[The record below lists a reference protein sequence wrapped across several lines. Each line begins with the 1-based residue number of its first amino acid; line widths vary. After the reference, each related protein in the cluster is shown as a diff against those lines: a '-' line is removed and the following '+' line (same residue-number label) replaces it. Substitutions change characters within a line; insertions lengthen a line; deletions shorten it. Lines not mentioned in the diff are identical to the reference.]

1 MSLSRRLF
9 SQQLLAA
16 GAAVAGLSAL
26 PGRAATPY
34 NKGKPV
40 RLLVGFPPGGGTDA
54 IARLLAEKMK
64 DSLGTSVVVENKPG
78 AGGQI
83 AAQVLKTAP
92 ADGSTFF
99 VTHDHTIS
107 ILPQVVK
114 NPGFD
119 PHTDFVPVAGFA
131 SFVNALAVSS
141 GQGLQSFGD
150 YLQWVKK
157 QSGKSAVG
165 IPAPA
170 STPEFLVQV
179 INKRFQADL
188 LAVPY
193 RGSAPMLADMM
204 GNQIPAGIG
213 SVQDFIENHKAGKVR
228 VLAVLGGKR
237 QAALPDV
244 PTFSELGL
252 PGLEDMPY
260 YGVYAPAG
268 TPSTMVAEVSQA
280 VAKAVAAPDVHE
292 QLVNMGLTVGYMT
305 PEQLL
310 AREKA
315 YTGVWQRI
323 IHDSGFKPL

>member
-1 MSLSRRLF
+1 MSLSRRHVSL
-9 SQQLLAA
+9 QLLAA
-16 GAAVAGLSAL
+16 AAAGWLTGPSW
-26 PGRAATPY
+26 AAGY

-40 RLLVGFPPGGGTDA
+40 RLLVGFPPGGGTDV

-83 AAQVLKTAP
+83 AAQILKASP
-92 ADGSTFF
+92 ADGATFF

-107 ILPQVVK
+107 ILPQVIK

-119 PHTDFVPVAGFA
+119 PHADFVPVAGFA
-131 SFVNALAVSS
+131 SFVNAIAVSD
-141 GQGLQSFGD
+141 GLGVRSFEA
-150 YLQWVKK
+150 YLQWLKK
-157 QSGKSAVG
+157 QGGKSAVG

-170 STPEFLVQV
+170 STPEFLVRVLNQ
-179 INKRFQADL
+179 RFKTDL
-188 LAVPY
+188 VSVPY

-213 SVQDFIENHKAGKVR
+213 SVQDFIESHKAGKIR

-237 QAALPDV
+237 QQALPDV
-244 PTFSELGL
+244 PTLSELGL

-260 YGVYAPAG
+260 YGIYAAAG
-268 TPSTMVAEVSQA
+268 TPPEMVQAVSQA

-292 QLVNMGLTVGYMT
+292 QLVGMGLSVGYMT

-310 AREKA
+310 ARERA
-315 YTGVWQRI
+315 YSAVWARI
-323 IHDSGFKPL
+323 IRDSGFQPQ

>member
-1 MSLSRRLF
+1 MSLRRRHF

-16 GAAVAGLSAL
+16 AAAGWLAS
-26 PGRAATPY
+26 PSWAAGY

-40 RLLVGFPPGGGTDA
+40 RLLVGFPPGGGTDV

-83 AAQVLKTAP
+83 AAQILKASP
-92 ADGSTFF
+92 ADGATFF

-119 PHTDFVPVAGFA
+119 PHADFVPVAGFA
-131 SFVNALAVSS
+131 SFVNAIAVSD
-141 GQGLQSFGD
+141 GLGVRTFEA
-150 YLQWVKK
+150 YLQWLKK
-157 QSGKSAVG
+157 QGGKSAVG

-170 STPEFLVQV
+170 STPEFLVRVLNQ
-179 INKRFQADL
+179 RFKTDL
-188 LAVPY
+188 LSVPY

-213 SVQDFIENHKAGKVR
+213 SVQDFIESHRAGKIR

-237 QAALPDV
+237 QQALPDV

-260 YGVYAPAG
+260 YGMYAAAG
-268 TPSTMVAEVSQA
+268 TPPDMVQAVSQA
-280 VAKAVAAPDVHE
+280 VAKAVAAPDVQE
-292 QLVNMGLTVGYMT
+292 QLVGMGLSVGYMT

-310 AREKA
+310 ARERA
-315 YTGVWQRI
+315 YSAVWARI
-323 IHDSGFKPL
+323 IRDSGFQPQ

>member
-1 MSLSRRLF
+1 MSLRRRHF

-16 GAAVAGLSAL
+16 AAAGWLAS
-26 PGRAATPY
+26 PSWAAGY

-40 RLLVGFPPGGGTDA
+40 RLLVGFPPGGGTDV

-83 AAQVLKTAP
+83 AAQILKASP
-92 ADGSTFF
+92 ADGASFF

-119 PHTDFVPVAGFA
+119 PHADFVPVAGFA
-131 SFVNALAVSS
+131 SFVNAIAVSD
-141 GQGLQSFGD
+141 GLGVRTFEA
-150 YLQWVKK
+150 YLQWLKK
-157 QSGKSAVG
+157 QGGKSAVG

-170 STPEFLVQV
+170 STPEFLVRVLNQ
-179 INKRFQADL
+179 RFKTDL
-188 LAVPY
+188 VSVPY

-213 SVQDFIENHKAGKVR
+213 SVQDFIESHKAGKVR

-237 QAALPDV
+237 QQALPDV

-260 YGVYAPAG
+260 YGMYAAAG
-268 TPSTMVAEVSQA
+268 TPAEMVQAVSQA
-280 VAKAVAAPDVHE
+280 VAKAVAAPDVQE
-292 QLVNMGLTVGYMT
+292 QLVGMGLSVGYMT

-310 AREKA
+310 ARERA
-315 YTGVWQRI
+315 YSAVWARI
-323 IHDSGFKPL
+323 IRDSGFQPQ

>member
-1 MSLSRRLF
+1 
-9 SQQLLAA
+9 
-16 GAAVAGLSAL
+16 V
-26 PGRAATPY
+26 
-34 NKGKPV
+34 
-40 RLLVGFPPGGGTDA
+40 

-83 AAQVLKTAP
+83 AAQILKASP
-92 ADGSTFF
+92 ADGATFF

-119 PHTDFVPVAGFA
+119 PHADFVPVAGFA
-131 SFVNALAVSS
+131 SFVNAIAVSD
-141 GQGLQSFGD
+141 GLGVRTFEA
-150 YLQWVKK
+150 YLQWLKK
-157 QSGKSAVG
+157 QGGKSAVG

-170 STPEFLVQV
+170 STPEFLVRVLNQ
-179 INKRFQADL
+179 RFKTDL
-188 LAVPY
+188 VSVPY

-213 SVQDFIENHKAGKVR
+213 SVQDFIESHKAGKIR

-237 QAALPDV
+237 QQALPDV

-260 YGVYAPAG
+260 YGMYAAAG
-268 TPSTMVAEVSQA
+268 TPAEMVQAVSQA
-280 VAKAVAAPDVHE
+280 VAKAVAAPDVQE
-292 QLVNMGLTVGYMT
+292 QLVGMGLSVGYMT

-310 AREKA
+310 ARERA
-315 YTGVWQRI
+315 YSAVWARI
-323 IHDSGFKPL
+323 IRDSGFQPQ

>member
-1 MSLSRRLF
+1 MSLRRRHF

-16 GAAVAGLSAL
+16 AAAGWLAS
-26 PGRAATPY
+26 PSWAAGY

-40 RLLVGFPPGGGTDA
+40 RLLVGFPPGGGTDV

-64 DSLGTSVVVENKPG
+64 DGLGTSVVVENKPG

-83 AAQVLKTAP
+83 AGQILKASP
-92 ADGSTFF
+92 ADGATFF

-119 PHTDFVPVAGFA
+119 PHADFVPVAGFA
-131 SFVNALAVSS
+131 SFVNAIAVSD
-141 GQGLQSFGD
+141 GLGVRTFEA
-150 YLQWVKK
+150 YLQWLKK
-157 QSGKSAVG
+157 QGGKSAVG

-170 STPEFLVQV
+170 STPEFLVRVLNQ
-179 INKRFQADL
+179 RFKTDL
-188 LAVPY
+188 VSVPY

-213 SVQDFIENHKAGKVR
+213 SVQDFIESHRAGKIR

-237 QAALPDV
+237 QQPLPDV

-260 YGVYAPAG
+260 YGMYAAAG
-268 TPSTMVAEVSQA
+268 TPAEMVQAVSQA
-280 VAKAVAAPDVHE
+280 VAKAVAAPDVQE
-292 QLVNMGLTVGYMT
+292 QLVGMGLSVGYMT

-310 AREKA
+310 ARERA
-315 YTGVWQRI
+315 YSAVWARI
-323 IHDSGFKPL
+323 IRDSGFQPQ

>member
-1 MSLSRRLF
+1 MSLRRRHF

-16 GAAVAGLSAL
+16 AAAGWLAS
-26 PGRAATPY
+26 PCWAAGY

-40 RLLVGFPPGGGTDA
+40 RLLVGFPPGGGTDV

-83 AAQVLKTAP
+83 AAQILKASP
-92 ADGSTFF
+92 ADGATFF

-119 PHTDFVPVAGFA
+119 PHADFVPVAGFA
-131 SFVNALAVSS
+131 SFVNAIAVSD
-141 GQGLQSFGD
+141 GLGVRTFEA
-150 YLQWVKK
+150 YLQWLKK
-157 QSGKSAVG
+157 QGGKSAVG

-170 STPEFLVQV
+170 STPEFLVRVLNQ
-179 INKRFQADL
+179 RFKTDL
-188 LAVPY
+188 VSVPY

-213 SVQDFIENHKAGKVR
+213 SVQDFIESHKAGKVR

-237 QAALPDV
+237 QQALPDV

-260 YGVYAPAG
+260 YGMYAAAG
-268 TPSTMVAEVSQA
+268 TPPDMVQAVSQA
-280 VAKAVAAPDVHE
+280 VAKAVAAPDVQE
-292 QLVNMGLTVGYMT
+292 QLVGMGLSVGYMT

-310 AREKA
+310 ARERA
-315 YTGVWQRI
+315 YSAVWARI
-323 IHDSGFKPL
+323 IRDSGFQPQ

>member
-1 MSLSRRLF
+1 MSLRRRHF

-16 GAAVAGLSAL
+16 AAAGWLAS
-26 PGRAATPY
+26 PSWAAGY

-40 RLLVGFPPGGGTDA
+40 RLLVGFPPGGGTDV

-83 AAQVLKTAP
+83 AAQILKASP
-92 ADGSTFF
+92 ADGATFF

-119 PHTDFVPVAGFA
+119 PHADFVPVAGFA
-131 SFVNALAVSS
+131 SFVNAIAVSD
-141 GQGLQSFGD
+141 GLGVRTFEA
-150 YLQWVKK
+150 YLQWLKK
-157 QSGKSAVG
+157 QGGKSAVG

-170 STPEFLVQV
+170 STPEFLVRVLNQ
-179 INKRFQADL
+179 RFKTDL
-188 LAVPY
+188 VSVPY

-213 SVQDFIENHKAGKVR
+213 SVQDFIESHRAGKIR

-237 QAALPDV
+237 QQALPDV

-260 YGVYAPAG
+260 YGMYAAAG
-268 TPSTMVAEVSQA
+268 TPAEMVQAVSQA
-280 VAKAVAAPDVHE
+280 VAKAVAAPDVQE
-292 QLVNMGLTVGYMT
+292 QLVGMGLSVGYMT

-310 AREKA
+310 ARERA
-315 YTGVWQRI
+315 YSAVWTRI
-323 IHDSGFKPL
+323 IRDSGFQPQ

>member
-1 MSLSRRLF
+1 MSLRRRHF

-16 GAAVAGLSAL
+16 VAAGSLAVPSWAAG
-26 PGRAATPY
+26 Y

-40 RLLVGFPPGGGTDA
+40 RLLVGFPPGGGTDV

-83 AAQVLKTAP
+83 AAQILKASP
-92 ADGSTFF
+92 ADGATFF

-119 PHTDFVPVAGFA
+119 PHADFVPVAGFA
-131 SFVNALAVSS
+131 SFVNAIAVSD
-141 GQGLQSFGD
+141 GLGVRSFEA
-150 YLQWVKK
+150 YLQWIKK
-157 QSGKSAVG
+157 QGGKSAVG

-170 STPEFLVQV
+170 STPEFLVRVLNQ
-179 INKRFQADL
+179 RFKSDL
-188 LAVPY
+188 VAVPY

-213 SVQDFIENHKAGKVR
+213 SVQDFIESHKAGKIR

-237 QAALPDV
+237 QQALPDV

-260 YGVYAPAG
+260 YGMYAAAS
-268 TPSTMVAEVSQA
+268 TPPEMVQAVSQA
-280 VAKAVAAPDVHE
+280 VAKAVAAPDVHA
-292 QLVNMGLTVGYMT
+292 QLVGMGLSVGYMT

-310 AREKA
+310 ARERA
-315 YTGVWQRI
+315 YSAVWSRI
-323 IHDSGFKPL
+323 IRDSGFQPQ

>member
-1 MSLSRRLF
+1 MSLSRRHVSL
-9 SQQLLAA
+9 QLLAA
-16 GAAVAGLSAL
+16 AAAGSLAGPSW
-26 PGRAATPY
+26 AAGY

-40 RLLVGFPPGGGTDA
+40 RLLVGFPPGGGTDV

-83 AAQVLKTAP
+83 AAQILKASP
-92 ADGSTFF
+92 ADGATFF

-119 PHTDFVPVAGFA
+119 PHADFVPVAGFA
-131 SFVNALAVSS
+131 SFVNAIAVSD
-141 GQGLQSFGD
+141 GLGVRSFEA
-150 YLQWVKK
+150 YLQWLKK
-157 QSGKSAVG
+157 QGGKSAVG

-170 STPEFLVQV
+170 STPEFLVRVLNQ
-179 INKRFQADL
+179 RFKTDL
-188 LAVPY
+188 VSVPY

-213 SVQDFIENHKAGKVR
+213 SVQDFIESHKAGKIR

-237 QAALPDV
+237 QQALPDV
-244 PTFSELGL
+244 PTLSELGL
-252 PGLEDMPY
+252 SGLEDMPY
-260 YGVYAPAG
+260 YGIYAAAG
-268 TPSTMVAEVSQA
+268 TPAEMVQAVSQA

-292 QLVNMGLTVGYMT
+292 QLVGMGLSVGYMT

-310 AREKA
+310 ARERA
-315 YTGVWQRI
+315 YSAVWTRI
-323 IHDSGFKPL
+323 IRDSGFQPQ

>member
-1 MSLSRRLF
+1 MSLRRRHF

-16 GAAVAGLSAL
+16 AAAGWLAS
-26 PGRAATPY
+26 PSWAAGY

-40 RLLVGFPPGGGTDA
+40 RLLVGFPPGGGTDV

-83 AAQVLKTAP
+83 AAQILKASP
-92 ADGSTFF
+92 ADGASFF

-119 PHTDFVPVAGFA
+119 PHADFVPVAGFA
-131 SFVNALAVSS
+131 SFVNAIAVSD
-141 GQGLQSFGD
+141 GLGMRTFEA
-150 YLQWVKK
+150 YLQWLKK
-157 QSGKSAVG
+157 QGGKSAVG

-170 STPEFLVQV
+170 STPEFLVRVLNQ
-179 INKRFQADL
+179 RFKTDL
-188 LAVPY
+188 VSVPY

-213 SVQDFIENHKAGKVR
+213 SVQDFIESHKAGKVR

-237 QAALPDV
+237 QQALPDV

-260 YGVYAPAG
+260 YGMYAAAG
-268 TPSTMVAEVSQA
+268 TPAEMVQAVSQA
-280 VAKAVAAPDVHE
+280 VAKAVAAPDVQE
-292 QLVNMGLTVGYMT
+292 QLVGMGLSVGYMT

-310 AREKA
+310 ARERA
-315 YTGVWQRI
+315 YSAVWARI
-323 IHDSGFKPL
+323 IRDSGFQPQ

>member
-1 MSLSRRLF
+1 MSLRRRHF

-16 GAAVAGLSAL
+16 AAAGWLAS
-26 PGRAATPY
+26 PSWAAGY

-40 RLLVGFPPGGGTDA
+40 RLLVGFPPGGGTDV

-83 AAQVLKTAP
+83 AAQILKASP
-92 ADGSTFF
+92 ADGATFF

-119 PHTDFVPVAGFA
+119 PHADFVPVAGFA
-131 SFVNALAVSS
+131 SFVNAIAVSD
-141 GQGLQSFGD
+141 GLGVRTFEA
-150 YLQWVKK
+150 YLQWLKK
-157 QSGKSAVG
+157 QGGKSAVG

-170 STPEFLVQV
+170 STPEFLVRVLNQ
-179 INKRFQADL
+179 RFKTDL
-188 LAVPY
+188 VSVPY

-213 SVQDFIENHKAGKVR
+213 SVQDFIESHRAGKIR

-237 QAALPDV
+237 QQALPDV

-260 YGVYAPAG
+260 YGMYAAAG
-268 TPSTMVAEVSQA
+268 TPAEMVQAVSQA
-280 VAKAVAAPDVHE
+280 VAKAVAAPDVQE
-292 QLVNMGLTVGYMT
+292 QLVGMGLSVGYMT

-310 AREKA
+310 ARERA
-315 YTGVWQRI
+315 YSAVWVRI
-323 IHDSGFKPL
+323 IRDSGFQPQ

>member
-1 MSLSRRLF
+1 MSLRRRHF

-16 GAAVAGLSAL
+16 AAAGSL
-26 PGRAATPY
+26 AAPSWAAGY

-40 RLLVGFPPGGGTDA
+40 RLLVGFPPGGGTDV

-83 AAQVLKTAP
+83 AAQILKASP
-92 ADGSTFF
+92 ADGATFF

-119 PHTDFVPVAGFA
+119 PHADFVPVAGFA
-131 SFVNALAVSS
+131 SFVNALAVSE
-141 GQGLQSFGD
+141 GLGVRSFEA
-150 YLQWVKK
+150 YLQWIKK
-157 QSGKSAVG
+157 QGGKSAVG

-170 STPEFLVQV
+170 SAPEFLVRVLNQ
-179 INKRFQADL
+179 RFKTDL
-188 LAVPY
+188 VSVPY

-213 SVQDFIENHKAGKVR
+213 SVQDFIESHKAGKIR

-237 QAALPDV
+237 QQALPDV

-260 YGVYAPAG
+260 YGMYAAAS
-268 TPSTMVAEVSQA
+268 TPPEMVQAVSQA
-280 VAKAVAAPDVHE
+280 VAKAVAAPDVHA
-292 QLVNMGLTVGYMT
+292 QLVGMGLSVGYMT

-310 AREKA
+310 ARERA
-315 YTGVWQRI
+315 YSAVWSRI
-323 IHDSGFKPL
+323 IRDSGFQPQ

>member
-1 MSLSRRLF
+1 MSLRRRHF

-16 GAAVAGLSAL
+16 VAAGSLAAPSWAAG
-26 PGRAATPY
+26 Y

-40 RLLVGFPPGGGTDA
+40 RLLVGFPPGGGTDV

-83 AAQVLKTAP
+83 AAQILKASP
-92 ADGSTFF
+92 ADGATFF

-131 SFVNALAVSS
+131 SFVNAIAVSD
-141 GQGLQSFGD
+141 GLGVRSFEA
-150 YLQWVKK
+150 YLQWIKK
-157 QSGKSAVG
+157 QGGKSAVG

-170 STPEFLVQV
+170 STPEFLVRVLNQ
-179 INKRFQADL
+179 RFKSDL
-188 LAVPY
+188 VAVPY

-213 SVQDFIENHKAGKVR
+213 SVQDFIESHKAGKIR

-237 QAALPDV
+237 QQALPDV

-260 YGVYAPAG
+260 YGMYAAAS
-268 TPSTMVAEVSQA
+268 TPPEMVQAVSQA
-280 VAKAVAAPDVHE
+280 VAKAVAAPDVHA
-292 QLVNMGLTVGYMT
+292 QLVGMGLSVGYMT

-310 AREKA
+310 ARERA
-315 YTGVWQRI
+315 YSAVWSRI
-323 IHDSGFKPL
+323 IRDSGFQPQ

>member
-1 MSLSRRLF
+1 MSLSRRLV
-9 SQQLLAA
+9 SLQLLAA
-16 GAAVAGLSAL
+16 AAAGWLAGPSW
-26 PGRAATPY
+26 AAGY

-40 RLLVGFPPGGGTDA
+40 RLLVGFPPGGGTDV

-83 AAQVLKTAP
+83 AAQILKASP
-92 ADGSTFF
+92 ADGATFF

-107 ILPQVVK
+107 ILPQVIK

-119 PHTDFVPVAGFA
+119 PHADFVPVAGFA
-131 SFVNALAVSS
+131 SFVNAIAVSD
-141 GQGLQSFGD
+141 GLGVRSFEA
-150 YLQWVKK
+150 YLQWLKK
-157 QSGKSAVG
+157 QGGKSAVG

-170 STPEFLVQV
+170 STPEFLVRVLNQ
-179 INKRFQADL
+179 RFKTDL
-188 LAVPY
+188 VSVPY

-213 SVQDFIENHKAGKVR
+213 SVQDFIESHKAGKIR

-237 QAALPDV
+237 QQALPDV
-244 PTFSELGL
+244 PTLSELGL

-260 YGVYAPAG
+260 YGIYAAAG
-268 TPSTMVAEVSQA
+268 TPPEMVQAVSQA

-292 QLVNMGLTVGYMT
+292 QLVGMGLSVGYMT

-310 AREKA
+310 ARERA
-315 YTGVWQRI
+315 YSAVWARI
-323 IHDSGFKPL
+323 IRDSGFQPQ

>member
-1 MSLSRRLF
+1 MSLRRRHF

-16 GAAVAGLSAL
+16 VAAGSLAAPSWAAG
-26 PGRAATPY
+26 Y

-40 RLLVGFPPGGGTDA
+40 RLLVGFPPGGGTDV

-83 AAQVLKTAP
+83 AAQILKASP
-92 ADGSTFF
+92 ADGATFF

-119 PHTDFVPVAGFA
+119 PHADFVPVAGFA
-131 SFVNALAVSS
+131 SFVNAIAVSD
-141 GQGLQSFGD
+141 GLGVRSFEA
-150 YLQWVKK
+150 YLQWIKK
-157 QSGKSAVG
+157 QGGKSAVG

-170 STPEFLVQV
+170 STPEFLVRVLNQ
-179 INKRFQADL
+179 RFKSDL
-188 LAVPY
+188 VAVPY

-213 SVQDFIENHKAGKVR
+213 SVQDFIESHKAGKIR

-237 QAALPDV
+237 QQALPDV

-260 YGVYAPAG
+260 YGMYAAAS
-268 TPSTMVAEVSQA
+268 TPPEMVQAVSQA
-280 VAKAVAAPDVHE
+280 VAKAVAAPDVHA
-292 QLVNMGLTVGYMT
+292 QLVGMGLSVGYMT

-310 AREKA
+310 ARERA
-315 YTGVWQRI
+315 YSAVWSRI
-323 IHDSGFKPL
+323 IRDSGFQPQ

>member
-1 MSLSRRLF
+1 MSLRRRHF

-16 GAAVAGLSAL
+16 AAAGWLAS
-26 PGRAATPY
+26 PSWAAGY

-40 RLLVGFPPGGGTDA
+40 RLLVGFPPGGGTDV

-83 AAQVLKTAP
+83 AAQILKASP
-92 ADGSTFF
+92 ADGATFF

-119 PHTDFVPVAGFA
+119 PHADFVPVAGFA
-131 SFVNALAVSS
+131 SFVNAIAVSD
-141 GQGLQSFGD
+141 GLGVRTFD
-150 YLQWVKK
+150 AYLQWLKK
-157 QSGKSAVG
+157 QGGKSAVG

-170 STPEFLVQV
+170 STPEFLVRVLNQ
-179 INKRFQADL
+179 RFKTDL
-188 LAVPY
+188 VSVPY

-213 SVQDFIENHKAGKVR
+213 SVQDFIESHKAGKIR

-237 QAALPDV
+237 QQALPDV

-252 PGLEDMPY
+252 AGLEDMPY
-260 YGVYAPAG
+260 YGMYAAAG
-268 TPSTMVAEVSQA
+268 TPPDMVQAVSQA

-292 QLVNMGLTVGYMT
+292 QLVGMGLSVGYMT

-310 AREKA
+310 ARERA
-315 YTGVWQRI
+315 YSAVWTRI
-323 IHDSGFKPL
+323 IRESGFQPQ

>member
-1 MSLSRRLF
+1 MSLRRRHF

-16 GAAVAGLSAL
+16 VAAGSLAAPSWAAG
-26 PGRAATPY
+26 Y

-40 RLLVGFPPGGGTDA
+40 RLLVGFPPGGGTDV

-64 DSLGTSVVVENKPG
+64 ESLGTSVVEENKPG
-78 AGGQI
+78 VGGQI
-83 AAQVLKTAP
+83 AAQILKASP
-92 ADGSTFF
+92 ADGATFF

-119 PHTDFVPVAGFA
+119 PHADFVPVAGFA
-131 SFVNALAVSS
+131 SFVNAIAVSD
-141 GQGLQSFGD
+141 GLGVRSFEA
-150 YLQWVKK
+150 YLQWIKK
-157 QSGKSAVG
+157 QGGKSAVG

-170 STPEFLVQV
+170 STPEFLVRVLNQ
-179 INKRFQADL
+179 RFKSDL
-188 LAVPY
+188 VSVPY

-213 SVQDFIENHKAGKVR
+213 SVQDFIESHKAGKIR

-237 QAALPDV
+237 QQALPDV

-260 YGVYAPAG
+260 YGMYAAAS
-268 TPSTMVAEVSQA
+268 TPPEMVQAVSQA
-280 VAKAVAAPDVHE
+280 VAKAVAAPDVHA
-292 QLVNMGLTVGYMT
+292 QLVGMGLSVGYMT
-305 PEQLL
+305 AEQLL
-310 AREKA
+310 ARERA
-315 YTGVWQRI
+315 YSAVWSRI
-323 IHDSGFKPL
+323 IRDSGFQPQ

>member
-1 MSLSRRLF
+1 MSLSRRLV
-9 SQQLLAA
+9 SLQLLAA
-16 GAAVAGLSAL
+16 AAAGWLAGPSW
-26 PGRAATPY
+26 AAGY

-40 RLLVGFPPGGGTDA
+40 RLLVGFPPGGGTDV

-64 DSLGTSVVVENKPG
+64 DSVGTSVVVENKPG

-83 AAQVLKTAP
+83 AAQILKASP
-92 ADGSTFF
+92 ADGATFF

-107 ILPQVVK
+107 ILPQVIK

-119 PHTDFVPVAGFA
+119 PHADFVPVAGFA
-131 SFVNALAVSS
+131 SFVNAIAVSD
-141 GQGLQSFGD
+141 GLGVRTFEA
-150 YLQWVKK
+150 YLQWLKK
-157 QSGKSAVG
+157 QGGKSAVG

-170 STPEFLVQV
+170 STPEFLVRVLNQ
-179 INKRFQADL
+179 RFKTDL
-188 LAVPY
+188 VSVPY

-213 SVQDFIENHKAGKVR
+213 SVQDFIESHKAGKIR

-237 QAALPDV
+237 QQALPDV
-244 PTFSELGL
+244 PTLSELGL

-260 YGVYAPAG
+260 YGIYAAAG
-268 TPSTMVAEVSQA
+268 TPPEMVQAVSQA

-292 QLVNMGLTVGYMT
+292 QLVGMGLSVGYMT

-310 AREKA
+310 ARERA
-315 YTGVWQRI
+315 YSAVWARI
-323 IHDSGFKPL
+323 IRDSGFQPQ

>member
-1 MSLSRRLF
+1 M
-9 SQQLLAA
+9 
-16 GAAVAGLSAL
+16 
-26 PGRAATPY
+26 
-34 NKGKPV
+34 
-40 RLLVGFPPGGGTDA
+40 

-83 AAQVLKTAP
+83 AAQILKASP
-92 ADGSTFF
+92 ADGATFF

-119 PHTDFVPVAGFA
+119 PHADFVPVAGFA
-131 SFVNALAVSS
+131 SFVNAIAVSD
-141 GQGLQSFGD
+141 GLGVRTFEA
-150 YLQWVKK
+150 YLQWLKK
-157 QSGKSAVG
+157 QGGKSAVG

-170 STPEFLVQV
+170 STPEFLVRVLNQ
-179 INKRFQADL
+179 RFKTDL
-188 LAVPY
+188 VSVPY

-213 SVQDFIENHKAGKVR
+213 SVQDFIESHKAGKIR

-237 QAALPDV
+237 QQALPDV

-260 YGVYAPAG
+260 YGMYAAAG
-268 TPSTMVAEVSQA
+268 TPAEMVQAVSQA
-280 VAKAVAAPDVHE
+280 VAKAVAAPDVQE
-292 QLVNMGLTVGYMT
+292 QLVGMGLSVGYMT

-310 AREKA
+310 ARERA
-315 YTGVWQRI
+315 YSAVWARI
-323 IHDSGFKPL
+323 IRDSGFQPQ

>member
-1 MSLSRRLF
+1 MSLRRRHF

-16 GAAVAGLSAL
+16 AAAGWLAS
-26 PGRAATPY
+26 PSWAAGY

-40 RLLVGFPPGGGTDA
+40 RLLVGFPPGGGTDV

-83 AAQVLKTAP
+83 AAQILKASP
-92 ADGSTFF
+92 ADGATFF

-119 PHTDFVPVAGFA
+119 PHADFVPVAGFA
-131 SFVNALAVSS
+131 SFVNAIAVSD
-141 GQGLQSFGD
+141 GLGVRTFEA
-150 YLQWVKK
+150 YLQWLKK
-157 QSGKSAVG
+157 QGGKSAVG

-170 STPEFLVQV
+170 STPEFLVRVLNQ
-179 INKRFQADL
+179 RFKTDL
-188 LAVPY
+188 VSVPY

-213 SVQDFIENHKAGKVR
+213 SVQDFIESHRAGKIR

-237 QAALPDV
+237 QQALPDV

-260 YGVYAPAG
+260 YGMYAAAG
-268 TPSTMVAEVSQA
+268 TPAEMVQAVSQA

-292 QLVNMGLTVGYMT
+292 QLVGMGLSVGYMT

-310 AREKA
+310 ARERA
-315 YTGVWQRI
+315 YSAVWARI
-323 IHDSGFKPL
+323 IRDSGFQPQ

>member
-1 MSLSRRLF
+1 MSLNRRHF

-16 GAAVAGLSAL
+16 GAAAAGLSAV
-26 PGRAATPY
+26 PSWAAGY
-34 NKGKPV
+34 GKGKPV

-83 AAQVLKTAP
+83 AAQLLKASP
-92 ADGSTFF
+92 ADGLTFF

-114 NPGFD
+114 SPGFD
-119 PHTDFVPVAGFA
+119 PHADFVPVAGFA
-131 SFVNALAVSS
+131 SFVNAFAVPT
-141 GQGLQSFGD
+141 GLGVKTFD
-150 YLQWVKK
+150 EYLQWLKK
-157 QSGKSAVG
+157 QNGKSAVG

-179 INKRFQADL
+179 INKRYQTDL
-188 LAVPY
+188 VSAPY

-213 SVQDFIENHKAGKVR
+213 SVQDFVEAQKAGKIQ

-244 PTFSELGL
+244 PTFTELGL
-252 PGLEDMPY
+252 KGLEDMPY
-260 YGVYAPAG
+260 YGMYAPAG
-268 TPSTMVAEVSQA
+268 TPADMVQAVSQS

-292 QLVNMGLTVGYMT
+292 QLVTMGLTVGYMN
-305 PEQLL
+305 P
-310 AREKA
+310 
-315 YTGVWQRI
+315 
-323 IHDSGFKPL
+323 

>member
-1 MSLSRRLF
+1 MSLRRRHF

-16 GAAVAGLSAL
+16 AAAGWLAS
-26 PGRAATPY
+26 PSWAAGY

-40 RLLVGFPPGGGTDA
+40 RLLVGFPPGGGTDV

-83 AAQVLKTAP
+83 AAQILKASP
-92 ADGSTFF
+92 ADGASFF

-119 PHTDFVPVAGFA
+119 PHADFVPVAGFA
-131 SFVNALAVSS
+131 SFVNAIAVSD
-141 GQGLQSFGD
+141 GLGVRTFEA
-150 YLQWVKK
+150 YLQWLKK
-157 QSGKSAVG
+157 QGGKSAVG

-170 STPEFLVQV
+170 STPEFLVRVLNQ
-179 INKRFQADL
+179 RFKTDL
-188 LAVPY
+188 VSVPY

-213 SVQDFIENHKAGKVR
+213 SVQDFIESHKAGKVR

-237 QAALPDV
+237 QQALPDV

-260 YGVYAPAG
+260 YGMYAAAG
-268 TPSTMVAEVSQA
+268 TPPDMVQAVSQA
-280 VAKAVAAPDVHE
+280 VAKAVAAPDVQE
-292 QLVNMGLTVGYMT
+292 QLVGMGLSVGYMT

-310 AREKA
+310 ARERA
-315 YTGVWQRI
+315 YSAVWARI
-323 IHDSGFKPL
+323 IRDSGFQPQ

>member
-1 MSLSRRLF
+1 MSLRRRHF
-9 SQQLLAA
+9 SQRLLAA
-16 GAAVAGLSAL
+16 AAAGWLAGPSW
-26 PGRAATPY
+26 AAGY

-40 RLLVGFPPGGGTDA
+40 RLLVGFPPGGGTDV

-83 AAQVLKTAP
+83 AAQILKASP
-92 ADGSTFF
+92 ADGATFF

-107 ILPQVVK
+107 ILPQVIK

-119 PHTDFVPVAGFA
+119 PHADFVPVAGFA
-131 SFVNALAVSS
+131 SFVNAIAVSD
-141 GQGLQSFGD
+141 GLGVRSFEA
-150 YLQWVKK
+150 YLQWLKK
-157 QSGKSAVG
+157 QGGKSAVG

-170 STPEFLVQV
+170 STPEFLVRVLNQ
-179 INKRFQADL
+179 RFKTDL
-188 LAVPY
+188 VSVPY

-213 SVQDFIENHKAGKVR
+213 SVQDFIESHKAGKIR

-237 QAALPDV
+237 QQALPDV
-244 PTFSELGL
+244 PTLSELGL

-260 YGVYAPAG
+260 YGIYAAAG
-268 TPSTMVAEVSQA
+268 TPAEMVQAVSQA

-292 QLVNMGLTVGYMT
+292 QLVGMGLSVGYMT

-310 AREKA
+310 ARERA
-315 YTGVWQRI
+315 YSAVWTRI
-323 IHDSGFKPL
+323 IRDSGFQPQ

>member
-1 MSLSRRLF
+1 MSLRRRHF

-16 GAAVAGLSAL
+16 VAAGSLAVPSWAAG
-26 PGRAATPY
+26 Y

-40 RLLVGFPPGGGTDA
+40 RLLVGFPPGGGTDV

-83 AAQVLKTAP
+83 AAQILKASP
-92 ADGSTFF
+92 ADGATFF

-131 SFVNALAVSS
+131 SFVNAIAVSD
-141 GQGLQSFGD
+141 GLGVRSFEA
-150 YLQWVKK
+150 YLQWIKK
-157 QSGKSAVG
+157 QGGKSAVG

-170 STPEFLVQV
+170 STPEFLVRVLNQ
-179 INKRFQADL
+179 RFKSDL
-188 LAVPY
+188 VAVPY

-213 SVQDFIENHKAGKVR
+213 SVQDFIESHKAGKIR

-237 QAALPDV
+237 QQALPDV

-260 YGVYAPAG
+260 YGMYAAAS
-268 TPSTMVAEVSQA
+268 TPPEMVHAVSQA
-280 VAKAVAAPDVHE
+280 VAKAVAAPDVHA
-292 QLVNMGLTVGYMT
+292 QLVGMGLSVGYMT

-310 AREKA
+310 ARERA
-315 YTGVWQRI
+315 YSAVWSRI
-323 IHDSGFKPL
+323 IRDSGFQPQ

>member
-1 MSLSRRLF
+1 MSLRRRHF

-16 GAAVAGLSAL
+16 AAAGWLAS
-26 PGRAATPY
+26 PSWAAGY

-40 RLLVGFPPGGGTDA
+40 RLLVGFPPGGGTDV

-83 AAQVLKTAP
+83 AAQILKASP
-92 ADGSTFF
+92 ADGATFF

-119 PHTDFVPVAGFA
+119 PHADFVPVAGFA
-131 SFVNALAVSS
+131 SFVNAIAVSD
-141 GQGLQSFGD
+141 GLGVRTFD
-150 YLQWVKK
+150 AYLQWLKK
-157 QSGKSAVG
+157 QGGKSAVG

-170 STPEFLVQV
+170 STPEFLVRVLNQ
-179 INKRFQADL
+179 RFKTDL
-188 LAVPY
+188 VSVPY

-213 SVQDFIENHKAGKVR
+213 SVQDFIESHKAGKIR

-237 QAALPDV
+237 QQALPDV

-260 YGVYAPAG
+260 YGMYAAAG
-268 TPSTMVAEVSQA
+268 TPPDMVQAVSQA

-292 QLVNMGLTVGYMT
+292 QLVGMGLSVGYMT

-310 AREKA
+310 ARERA
-315 YTGVWQRI
+315 YSAVWTRI
-323 IHDSGFKPL
+323 IRESGFQPQ

>member
-1 MSLSRRLF
+1 MSLRRRHF

-16 GAAVAGLSAL
+16 AAAGWLAS
-26 PGRAATPY
+26 PSWAAGY

-40 RLLVGFPPGGGTDA
+40 RLLVGFPPGGGTDV

-64 DSLGTSVVVENKPG
+64 DGLGTSVVVENKPG

-83 AAQVLKTAP
+83 AAQILKASP
-92 ADGSTFF
+92 ADGATFF

-119 PHTDFVPVAGFA
+119 PHADFVPVAGFA
-131 SFVNALAVSS
+131 SFVNAIAVSD
-141 GQGLQSFGD
+141 GLGVRTFEA
-150 YLQWVKK
+150 YLQWLKK
-157 QSGKSAVG
+157 QGGKSAVG

-170 STPEFLVQV
+170 STPEFLVRVLNQ
-179 INKRFQADL
+179 RFKTDL
-188 LAVPY
+188 VSVPY

-213 SVQDFIENHKAGKVR
+213 SVQDFIESHKAGKIR

-237 QAALPDV
+237 QQALPDV

-260 YGVYAPAG
+260 YGMYAAAG
-268 TPSTMVAEVSQA
+268 TPAEMVQAVSQA
-280 VAKAVAAPDVHE
+280 VAKAVAAPDVQE
-292 QLVNMGLTVGYMT
+292 QLVGMGLSVGYMT

-310 AREKA
+310 ARERA
-315 YTGVWQRI
+315 YSAVWTRI
-323 IHDSGFKPL
+323 IRESGFQPQ

>member
-1 MSLSRRLF
+1 MSLSRRHVSL
-9 SQQLLAA
+9 QLLAA
-16 GAAVAGLSAL
+16 AAAGWLAGPSW
-26 PGRAATPY
+26 AAGY

-40 RLLVGFPPGGGTDA
+40 RLLVGFPPGGGTDV

-83 AAQVLKTAP
+83 AAQILKASP
-92 ADGSTFF
+92 ADGATFF

-107 ILPQVVK
+107 ILPQVIK

-119 PHTDFVPVAGFA
+119 PHADFVPVAGFA
-131 SFVNALAVSS
+131 SFVNAIAVSD
-141 GQGLQSFGD
+141 GLGVRSFEA
-150 YLQWVKK
+150 YLQWLKK
-157 QSGKSAVG
+157 QGGKSAVG

-170 STPEFLVQV
+170 STPEFLVRVLNQ
-179 INKRFQADL
+179 RFKTDL
-188 LAVPY
+188 VSVPY

-213 SVQDFIENHKAGKVR
+213 SVQDFIESHKAGKIR

-237 QAALPDV
+237 QQALPDV
-244 PTFSELGL
+244 PTLSELGL

-260 YGVYAPAG
+260 YGIYAAAG
-268 TPSTMVAEVSQA
+268 TPPEMVQAVSQA

-292 QLVNMGLTVGYMT
+292 QLVGMGLSVGYMT

-310 AREKA
+310 ARERA
-315 YTGVWQRI
+315 YSAVWARI
-323 IHDSGFKPL
+323 IRDSGFQPQ

>member
-1 MSLSRRLF
+1 MSLSRRHF

-16 GAAVAGLSAL
+16 AAAGSL
-26 PGRAATPY
+26 AAPSWAAGY

-40 RLLVGFPPGGGTDA
+40 RLLVGFPPGGGTDV

-83 AAQVLKTAP
+83 AAQILKASP
-92 ADGSTFF
+92 ADGATFF

-119 PHTDFVPVAGFA
+119 PHADFVPVAGFA
-131 SFVNALAVSS
+131 SFVNALAVSE
-141 GQGLQSFGD
+141 GLGLRSFEA
-150 YLQWVKK
+150 YLQWIKK
-157 QSGKSAVG
+157 QGGKSAVG

-170 STPEFLVQV
+170 STPEFLVRVLNQ
-179 INKRFQADL
+179 RFKSDL
-188 LAVPY
+188 VAVPY

-213 SVQDFIENHKAGKVR
+213 SVQDFIESHKAGKIR

-237 QAALPDV
+237 QQALPDV

-260 YGVYAPAG
+260 YGMYAAAG
-268 TPSTMVAEVSQA
+268 TPPEMVQAVSQA

-292 QLVNMGLTVGYMT
+292 QLVNMGLSVGYMT

-310 AREKA
+310 ARERA
-315 YTGVWQRI
+315 YSAVWARI
-323 IHDSGFKPL
+323 IRDSGFQPQ

>member
-1 MSLSRRLF
+1 MSLRRRHF

-16 GAAVAGLSAL
+16 AAAGWLAS
-26 PGRAATPY
+26 PSWAAGY

-40 RLLVGFPPGGGTDA
+40 RLLVGFPPGGGTDV

-64 DSLGTSVVVENKPG
+64 DSLGASVVVENKPG

-83 AAQVLKTAP
+83 AAQILKASP
-92 ADGSTFF
+92 ADGATFF

-119 PHTDFVPVAGFA
+119 PHADFVPVAGFA
-131 SFVNALAVSS
+131 SFVNAIAVSD
-141 GQGLQSFGD
+141 GLGVRTFEA
-150 YLQWVKK
+150 YLQWLKK
-157 QSGKSAVG
+157 QGGKSAVG

-170 STPEFLVQV
+170 STPEFLVRVLNQ
-179 INKRFQADL
+179 RFKTDL
-188 LAVPY
+188 VSVPY

-213 SVQDFIENHKAGKVR
+213 SVQDFIESHKAGKIR

-237 QAALPDV
+237 QQTLPDV

-260 YGVYAPAG
+260 YGMYAAAG
-268 TPSTMVAEVSQA
+268 TPAEMVQAVSQA
-280 VAKAVAAPDVHE
+280 VAKAVAAPDVQE
-292 QLVNMGLTVGYMT
+292 QLVGMGLSVGYMT

-310 AREKA
+310 ARERA
-315 YTGVWQRI
+315 YSAVWARI
-323 IHDSGFKPL
+323 IRDSGFQPQ

>member
-1 MSLSRRLF
+1 MSLRRRHF

-16 GAAVAGLSAL
+16 AAAGWLAS
-26 PGRAATPY
+26 PSWAAGY

-40 RLLVGFPPGGGTDA
+40 RLLVGFPPGGGTDV

-83 AAQVLKTAP
+83 AAQILKASP
-92 ADGSTFF
+92 ADGATFF

-119 PHTDFVPVAGFA
+119 PHADFVPVAGFA
-131 SFVNALAVSS
+131 SFVNAIAVSD
-141 GQGLQSFGD
+141 GLGVRTFD
-150 YLQWVKK
+150 AYLQWLKK
-157 QSGKSAVG
+157 QGGKSAVG

-170 STPEFLVQV
+170 STPEFLVRVLNQ
-179 INKRFQADL
+179 RFKTDL
-188 LAVPY
+188 VSVPY

-213 SVQDFIENHKAGKVR
+213 SVQDFIESHRAGKIR

-237 QAALPDV
+237 QQALPDV

-260 YGVYAPAG
+260 YGMYAAAG
-268 TPSTMVAEVSQA
+268 TPAEMVQAVSQA
-280 VAKAVAAPDVHE
+280 VAKAVAAPDVQE
-292 QLVNMGLTVGYMT
+292 QLVGMGLSVGYMT

-310 AREKA
+310 ARERA
-315 YTGVWQRI
+315 YSAVWARI
-323 IHDSGFKPL
+323 IRDSGFQPQ